1 MAYKMNTTKTW
12 AATYRELGE
21 QFQRWGYHRGFHVNW
36 SVENLRGYR
45 DVTLRYQHANEPEVV
60 LTMKNHPTAED
71 NLRVLYLAVESL
83 RMNEV
88 RGISDVVRAAYLAL
102 PAPAYERDPYEVL
115 QVRPDSS
122 QEVIKSSYRALTRL
136 YHPDSGTSP
145 DAAKMTELNAAYE
158 RVKAS

>member
-60 LTMKNHPTAED
+60 LTMKNREVQG
-71 NLRVLYLAVESL
+71 RVSK
-83 RMNEV
+83 
-88 RGISDVVRAAYLAL
+88 AYSGHYQNQQGVGL
-102 PAPAYERDPYEVL
+102 PY
-115 QVRPDSS
+115 
-122 QEVIKSSYRALTRL
+122 
-136 YHPDSGTSP
+136 
-145 DAAKMTELNAAYE
+145 
-158 RVKAS
+158 